1 MTEQQIK
8 ELCKLVI
15 ENGNRDFTEIE
26 KEMLKAAVDQSRNWQ
41 ELFAVAVE
49 SLGMG
54 KKGSSQPKKKNS
66 KTRSSCGKPQS

>member
-26 KEMLKAAVDQSRNWQ
+26 KEMLKTAVDQSRNFQ
-41 ELFAVAVE
+41 ELLAVAIT
-49 SLGMG
+49 SMGMG
-54 KKGSSQPKKKNS
+54 NDQANKRRKNN
-66 KTRSSCGKPQS
+66 KTRSTCGKPQS